1 MDSRE
6 LGLLLAQQLFKVE
19 DLHYGWWEAG
29 ETPTM
34 SALPA
39 AQQRYNDI
47 LLERLSVAPRGAR
60 VLDVGCGVGRL
71 VALLSERGYR
81 ADGVN
86 PSATMCRMIRER
98 LDAQG
103 HQSARVF
110 QCKFEDFPVG
120 EHAHAYDAIVF
131 SESFQYI
138 PMNQSLA
145 LVQRLLKP
153 GGTLVICDFFKT
165 AAHGDGGPGD
175 GTFGGGHPLAAFA
188 PALAAAKL
196 DVVEH
201 VDITRHMSP
210 NLALVNDLLMNR
222 AVPASR
228 SIGTYLDARYP
239 KSFKLLKWLMRKK
252 IDKAQRKYLSGHR
265 SPEVFERYK
274 SYRLAVCRMGAAALT
289 QASADAAAAAT
300 SDRE

>member
-19 DLHYGWWEAG
+19 DLHYGFWG
-29 ETPTM
+29 LDETPTM
-34 SALPA
+34 TALPA
-39 AQQRYNDI
+39 AQQRYNDM
-47 LLERLSVAPRGAR
+47 LLERLAAVPAGGR

-71 VALLSERGYR
+71 LALLSERGHR

-98 LDAQG
+98 LAAQG
-103 HQSARVF
+103 HREARVF
-110 QCKFEDFPVG
+110 QCKFEDFPAG
-120 EHAHAYDAIVF
+120 EHERAYDAIVF

-138 PMNQSLA
+138 PMDQSLA
-145 LVQRLLKP
+145 LVRRLLKP

-175 GTFGGGHPLAAFA
+175 GTFGGGHHVEAFQRVLGE
-188 PALAAAKL
+188 PWI
-196 DVVEH
+196 DVIEH

-210 NLALVNDLLMNR
+210 NLALVDDLLTNR

-228 SIGTYLDARYP
+228 SIGTYLAARYP
-239 KSFKLLKWLMRKK
+239 KSFRLLTWLFRKK
-252 IDKAQRKYLSGHR
+252 LDKVQRKYLSGHR
-265 SPEVFERYK
+265 TPAVFERYK
-274 SYRLAVCRMGAAALT
+274 SYRLVVGRLR
-289 QASADAAAAAT
+289 AAT
-300 SDRE
+300 AQG